1 MIRRE
6 IVVGLSMAKNLREA
20 LKDQLADDGLKQ
32 LRAFD
37 IVGDI
42 AVIKLPEKLLPK
54 KDVIGR
60 ALMQVHRHVR
70 TVLCQ
75 VGPVS
80 GEFRT
85 RELEVIAGE
94 PRTET
99 TYREGG
105 CNFKVDLAQVYFSP
119 RLAHERLRIASLVDP
134 DEIVTNLFAGVGS
147 YSVIIAKHSR
157 AGKVYSIDKN
167 PVAFEYMR
175 ENIRINKVG
184 DRVVPILGD
193 ARDVIEHQLAGK
205 ADRVLMPLP
214 EFGRKFFE
222 VALQALKPADGTIHF
237 YDFGKEPDLFT
248 PSLDFTRRS
257 AAAKGRE
264 VRLLNSRAIRSYAP
278 RCYHIV
284 LDLSISSL

>member
-1 MIRRE
+1 
-6 IVVGLSMAKNLREA
+6 MAKNLREA
-20 LKDQLADDGLKQ
+20 LKGELTNDELKE

-42 AVIKLPEKLLPK
+42 AVVKLPENLLPK
-54 KDVIGR
+54 KDLIGQ
-60 ALMQVHRHVR
+60 ALMRVHRHVR

-85 RELEVIAGE
+85 RKLEVIAGE

-99 TYREGG
+99 AYREGG
-105 CNFKVDLAQVYFSP
+105 CTFKVDLAQVYFSP
-119 RLAHERLRIASLVDP
+119 RLSHERLRIASLVGQG
-134 DEIVTNLFAGVGS
+134 EVVTNLFAGVGS
-147 YSVIIAKHSR
+147 YSVVIAKHSR
-157 AGKVYSIDKN
+157 AAKIYSIDIN
-167 PVAFEYMR
+167 PAAFEYMR

-184 DRVVPILGD
+184 DRVLPILGD
-193 ARDVIEHQLAGK
+193 AREVIARQLAGK

-214 EFGRKFFE
+214 ELGREFFE
-222 VALQALKPADGTIHF
+222 VALQALKPAGGTIHF
-237 YDFGKEPDLFT
+237 YDFGEEPDIFG
-248 PSLDFTRRS
+248 PSLDFARRF
-257 AAAKGRE
+257 AAGKGRA
-264 VRLLNSRAIRSYAP
+264 VRLLSSRAIRSYAS

>member
-1 MIRRE
+1 MKSF
-6 IVVGLSMAKNLREA
+6 VVASMAKSLREA
-20 LKDQLADDGLKQ
+20 LKGELDNDELKQ

-42 AVIKLPEKLLPK
+42 AVVKLPEKLLPK
-54 KDVIGR
+54 KDMIGQ
-60 ALMQVHRHVR
+60 ALMRVHRHVR

-85 RELEVIAGE
+85 RNLEVIAGE

-105 CNFKVDLAQVYFSP
+105 CTFKVDLAQVYFSP
-119 RLAHERLRIASLVDP
+119 RLSHERLRIASLVVP
-134 DEIVTNLFAGVGS
+134 GEIVTNLFAGVGS
-147 YSVIIAKHSR
+147 YSVIIAKRSR
-157 AGKVYSIDKN
+157 AAEIYSIDIN

-175 ENIRINKVG
+175 ENIRINKV
-184 DRVVPILGD
+184 DDLVLPILGD
-193 ARDVIEHQLAGK
+193 AREVIARQLAGK

-214 EFGRKFFE
+214 ELGREFFE
-222 VALQALKPADGTIHF
+222 VALQALKPAGGIIHF
-237 YDFGKEPDLFT
+237 YDFGEEPDIFG
-248 PSLDFTRRS
+248 PSLDFTRRF
-257 AAAKGRE
+257 AAGKGLEAK
-264 VRLLNSRAIRSYAP
+264 LLSSRAIRSYAS

-284 LDLSISSL
+284 LDLSISSI